1 MTTISSLWLMIL
13 IELLVVTSLATIVLL
28 VLKFIRNGRDRKVA
42 QTLINKIKQDGAR
55 RKAETKKLM
64 LKKFGFSEEKAEE
77 IAQQSAREEMRF
89 YQNVIN
95 FYLRR
100 DAVGFENLNI
110 DFEGAVDAY
119 RGLEPPGLGGGSAS
133 SDDGEAVDESE
144 EISRLKIENKRLTD
158 EVGVTMATMSRMLD
172 EYSSMFSG
180 GATDGNGEEAAS
192 DSATDDSQVE
202 EAEVDGNGDIF
213 AEEESGVE
221 DELVAEFEPDV
232 SGIVNGES
240 EPETEI
246 AATDQEEV
254 VAESPL
260 EDDSLVEEMDDLSDL
275 EPATDDD
282 LVVDG
287 KLENPDELI
296 G

>member
-1 MTTISSLWLMIL
+1 MIARRCSVTTISSLWLMIL
-13 IELLVVTSLATIVLL
+13 IEMLVVTTLATIVLV
-28 VLKFIRNGRDRKVA
+28 VLKFIRDGRDRAVA
-42 QTLINKIKQDGAR
+42 KSLITKIKQDGAR

-64 LKKFGFSEEKAEE
+64 LKKFGFEEEKAEE

-110 DFEGAVDAY
+110 DFEGAVDSY
-119 RGLEPPGLGGGSAS
+119 RNLEPPGLGGS
-133 SDDGEAVDESE
+133 SSGGEGEVVDESE

-172 EYSSMFSG
+172 EYSSMFAGS
-180 GATDGNGEEAAS
+180 ASDDEEEAATVEAEPEQ
-192 DSATDDSQVE
+192 DADTIADPDDSLIA
-202 EAEVDGNGDIF
+202 EAETAESGDIF
-213 AEEESGVE
+213 AEQESEE
-221 DELVAEFEPDV
+221 DEDEEED
-232 SGIVNGES
+232 E
-240 EPETEI
+240 EPE
-246 AATDQEEV
+246 
-254 VAESPL
+254 AEQQQ

-275 EPATDDD
+275 EPAKDDD
-282 LVVDG
+282 LLPDDE
-287 KLENPDELI
+287 LENPDELI

>member
-1 MTTISSLWLMIL
+1 MIARRCSVTTISSLWLMIL
-13 IELLVVTSLATIVLL
+13 IEMLVVTTLATIVLV
-28 VLKFIRNGRDRKVA
+28 VLKFIRDGRDRAVA
-42 QTLINKIKQDGAR
+42 KSLITKIKQDGAR

-64 LKKFGFSEEKAEE
+64 LKKFGFEEEKAEE

-110 DFEGAVDAY
+110 DFEGAVDSY
-119 RGLEPPGLGGGSAS
+119 RNLEPPGLGGS
-133 SDDGEAVDESE
+133 SSGGEGEAVDESE

-172 EYSSMFSG
+172 EYSSMFAG
-180 GATDGNGEEAAS
+180 GASDDEEEAATVEAEPEQ
-192 DSATDDSQVE
+192 DADTIADPDDSLIA
-202 EAEVDGNGDIF
+202 EAETAESGDIF
-213 AEEESGVE
+213 AEQESEEDDLLADSESGVE
-221 DELVAEFEPDV
+221 DA
-232 SGIVNGES
+232 
-240 EPETEI
+240 EPE
-246 AATDQEEV
+246 
-254 VAESPL
+254 AEQQQ

-275 EPATDDD
+275 EPSKDDD
-282 LVVDG
+282 LLPDDE
-287 KLENPDELI
+287 LENPDELI